1 MCRNSFVHSDI
12 KKLHVEHLAT
22 SEQQELELLRRLALS
37 WGMPDDE
44 QVDVLEEIDVWL
56 DDREAEIMSPCVSLS
71 MWSAYPL
78 IQGKALRKAREVGAK
93 CQQLMRSKEQ
103 DGRTIRELR
112 SEVRDYQTQM
122 VHFKDN
128 ALLCLSKK
136 AQKIEEYVALLCV
149 ITADDIP
156 RELVQREAEMEHLRT
171 ENSRYI

>member
-1 MCRNSFVHSDI
+1 LCRNSFVRSTI
-12 KKLHVEHLAT
+12 KKLHVDHLAIL
-22 SEQQELELLRRLALS
+22 EQQELELLQKLALS
-37 WGMPDDE
+37 WGTPDDE

-71 MWSAYPL
+71 MGSAYPL
-78 IQGKALRKAREVGAK
+78 IQGMALRKAREVGVK
-93 CQQLMRSKEQ
+93 CQQLLRSKEQ
-103 DGRTIRELR
+103 DRRTIRELK
-112 SEVRDYQTQM
+112 SEVHDYQTRM
-122 VHFKDN
+122 VYFKDN

-136 AQKIEEYVALLCV
+136 AKKIEEYVALLCV